1 MYDENIY
8 GDGPELPLLRI
19 ALSDDEE
26 LLALPVSGEDVSPVQ
41 GEYAERKAQLPA
53 AKTTAEWLQRYRDEA
68 AAMPSGEFHRM
79 ETVDST

>member
-1 MYDENIY
+1 M
-8 GDGPELPLLRI
+8 
-19 ALSDDEE
+19 
-26 LLALPVSGEDVSPVQ
+26 Q